1 VNEIRSSPNPERIK
15 STIFEG
21 ILNSSLPEED
31 KTNARLAAEAQLVVF
46 AGEGTTGRYADAQE
60 PVTKLIVMTAYTL
73 MAAVYELLANPTEL
87 QKLREELI
95 QAIPNPDE
103 IPSFSQ
109 VDSLPY
115 FNAVIQ
121 EVIRIHPG
129 VMNRQPRISPDLPI
143 AYHDKRTGQDY
154 ILPPGTLTTMSPLT
168 THMDPKVFID
178 PYEFRPQRWI
188 DDPKIS
194 RAFLGFSRGSRSCL
208 G

>member
-1 VNEIRSSPNPERIK
+1 M
-15 STIFEG
+15 
-21 ILNSSLPEED
+21 NSSLPGED
-31 KTNARLAAEAQLVVF
+31 KTNSRLAAEAQLVVF
-46 AGEGTTGRYADAQE
+46 AGEGTTGRLHDMRETYI
-60 PVTKLIVMTAYTL
+60 KLKLMILTAYTL

-87 QKLREELI
+87 HKLREELI
-95 QAIPNPDE
+95 QAIPDADE

-109 VDSLPY
+109 IDNLPY

-143 AYHDKRTGQDY
+143 AYHDKATGRDY
-154 ILPPGTLTTMSPLT
+154 LLPPGTLTTMSPLT
-168 THMDPKVFID
+168 THMDPKVFVD
-178 PYEFRPQRWI
+178 PYEFLPQRWI

-194 RAFLGFSRGSRSCL
+194 RAFLGFSRGARSCL

>member
-60 PVTKLIVMTAYTL
+60 PVTNLIVMTAYTL

-143 AYHDKRTGQDY
+143 AHHDKRTGQDY

-168 THMDPKVFID
+168 THMDPKVFVN
-178 PYEFRPQRWI
+178 PYEFRPQRRI